1 MNISIRNR
9 HSLFYSIVL
18 CLLLCLISAGQIHA
32 AGMPVEAIQQ
42 QRTIKGKVTDTSNE
56 SLPGVNVRVVGT
68 SIGTITDLEGMF
80 QLNVRESDQLEF
92 SYTGYK
98 SIYIKVGD
106 RNSFHIKMEEA
117 SEILDEVVVV
127 GYGTK
132 RKGSIAAAVTTIG
145 AGDIARTTSSTVSG
159 ALVGKIAGVT
169 TRQKSGQPGSG
180 TSIQIRNMGT
190 PLYVIDGIIKDE
202 GQFNNLDVN
211 DIENISVLKDGAAAI
226 YGVKAANGVVLV
238 TTKGG
243 AKNQKASV
251 TVDMNYSWQQW
262 TSYPRMLSAY
272 EWVYANYMKEA
283 NLGTLS
289 VSPDV
294 ANAELEKWRTGY
306 YNPESGEDYRGF
318 DWVDKYV
325 NKSAPQ
331 SYVHVNLSGG
341 GDKTTYYLSVSNI
354 DQDAVFQDYN
364 FQRTNI
370 QSNFSMDVSD
380 KVRVGFRLNGRL
392 ENRTNPALP
401 GTDDYANA
409 RQAVFNLPPIYRPY
423 ANDNP
428 NYLNSVPGA
437 AGLNLA
443 GLTRGNAGTMENNW
457 TVIQANW
464 DVEWKTPLKG
474 LTGKALFSY
483 WFADNKVNN
492 LEKGW
497 KEYTYDRNS
506 DTYLVTYDKSAAG
519 ETWMERFSTTIKDLS
534 GQFLLSYDNTF
545 GKHHFTGVAGFE
557 FLKRNNHNLNLQQH
571 PVENEYIDLIATNE
585 DNLVSENKSTTTT
598 ASGVFRAGYDYE
610 SRYIIDF
617 SARYDGSW
625 KFPVGKQWGFFPSAS
640 IAWRISEENFFK
652 NWSASKWFTNLK
664 LRASY
669 GMMGDD
675 NLGGLYPDYAFLSG
689 YSYYKGQSLFTDD
702 PFSSATSKKVI
713 GSAPKGIP
721 ITTISWMKVK
731 LMNIGLDMAF
741 LDNRLTGEID
751 FFKRERSGI
760 PGTPSNIQFPLETG
774 LSTLP
779 ENMNSDMTLGVDGFV
794 KWTDKVGDVKYSVGV
809 NVTFARQKTGKRSG
823 EIFANSWD
831 KYRWAQSDRWSNVT
845 QETGQGGFGGV
856 WMWEVIGR
864 FQTQEEINNYPV
876 DQDGQNNATLRPG
889 DVILKDVNGD
899 GIINSFDERPHAY
912 ASADWPWDSSTSNK
926 NPLTSMGINL
936 GFEWKGIDVAADF
949 AGGFKNTFVA
959 DWELKWGVTRGVN
972 GYHYN
977 NIDVWRHEDIFDPK
991 SPWIA
996 GKFPALRGQESH
1008 SGRWWN
1014 TFYTRE
1020 VNYMRLRNLVVGYSL
1035 PRTWVKKTGMEQCRV
1050 YFQGTNLFCWSSL
1063 DDYGFDPEISTVNG
1077 QDYPQHKVITLGINV
1092 KF

>member
-1 MNISIRNR
+1 MNSTRTNR
-9 HSLFYSIVL
+9 PSLLKFIALCVL
-18 CLLLCLISAGQIHA
+18 LICTQAMA
-32 AGMPVEAIQQ
+32 TTQQ
-42 QRTIKGKVTDTSNE
+42 QKVVKGKVTDTAGE
-56 SLPGVNVRVVGT
+56 GLPGVSVKRTGT
-68 SIGTITDLEGMF
+68 DTGTITDMEGVF
-80 QLNVRESDQLEF
+80 QLNVQPADVLEF
-92 SYTGYK
+92 SYVGYK
-98 SIYIKVGD
+98 TQSVAVGD
-106 RNSFHIKMEEA
+106 RTYLAITM
-117 SEILDEVVVV
+117 SEDAELLDEVVVV

-145 AGDIARTTSSTVSG
+145 AADISRTTSSTLSG

-169 TRQKSGQPGSG
+169 TRQKSGQPGSS
-180 TSIQIRNMGT
+180 TAIQIRNMGT
-190 PLYVIDGIIKDE
+190 PLFVIDGIIKDE
-202 GQFNNLDVN
+202 SQFNNIDVN

-238 TTKGG
+238 TTKNG
-243 AKNQKASV
+243 AKNQKAAV
-251 TVDMNYSWQQW
+251 TIDLNYSWQQW
-262 TSYPRMLSAY
+262 TTYPRMLNAY

-306 YNPESGEDYRGF
+306 YNPETGEDYRGF
-318 DWVDKYV
+318 DWIDNYV
-325 NKSAPQ
+325 SDHAPQ

-341 GDKTTYYLSVSNI
+341 GDKMTYYLSLSNV

-370 QSNFSMDVSD
+370 QSNFNIDVND
-380 KVRVGFRLNGRL
+380 NLRVGFRVNGRL
-392 ENRTNPALP
+392 ENRTNPGLP
-401 GTDDYANA
+401 GSDDYANA
-409 RQAVFNLPPIYRPY
+409 RQAVFNLPPIYRPF

-437 AGLNLA
+437 VGLNLA
-443 GLTRGNAGTMENNW
+443 AFTNANAGKMKNST
-457 TVIQANW
+457 TVVQADW
-464 DVEWKTPLKG
+464 DAEWKTPLKG

-483 WFADNKVNN
+483 WISENKRNN

-497 KEYTYDRNS
+497 KEYTYDRAT
-506 DTYLVTYDKSAAG
+506 DTYVVAYDKSAAG
-519 ETWMERFSTTIKDLS
+519 ETWLERYSRSVKDLS
-534 GQFLLSYDNTF
+534 GQFLLNYDNTF
-545 GKHHFTGVAGFE
+545 AKHHITGVAGFE
-557 FLKRNNHNLNLQQH
+557 FTKRNYHTLNLQQN

-585 DNLVSENKSTTTT
+585 NNLVSESKSTATT
-598 ASGVFRAGYDYE
+598 ASWIFRAGYDYE
-610 SRYIIDF
+610 SRYIVDF

-625 KFPVGKQWGFFPSAS
+625 KFPKGKQWGFFPSAS
-640 IAWRISEENFFK
+640 IAWRISEETFFK
-652 NWSASKWFTNLK
+652 NSSLSKWFTNLK

-675 NLGGLYPDYAFLSG
+675 NLGGLYPDYAFLAG
-689 YSYYKGQSLFTDD
+689 YSYYSEESLMTDD
-702 PFSSATSKKVI
+702 PFGSASSKKVI
-713 GSAPKGIP
+713 GSKPKGIP
-721 ITTISWMKVK
+721 VTTVSWMKVK
-731 LMNIGLDMAF
+731 LMNIGLDVAF

-751 FFKRERSGI
+751 FFQRKRSGI
-760 PGTPSNIQFPLETG
+760 PGTPSDIQFPLETG
-774 LSTLP
+774 LSALP
-779 ENMNSDMTLGVDGFV
+779 ENMNSDMTLGVDGFI
-794 KWTDKVGDVKYSVGV
+794 KWADRIADVKYSVGV
-809 NVTFARQKTGKRSG
+809 NITFARQKNGKRHG
-823 EIFANSWD
+823 EIFANAWD
-831 KYRWAQSDRWSNVT
+831 KYRWAQSDRWANVT
-845 QETGQGGFGGV
+845 QNTNDGNYGGV

-864 FQTQEEINNYPV
+864 FTTQEQIDNYPI
-876 DQDGQNNATLRPG
+876 DQDGQNNATVRPG

-912 ASADWPWDSSTSNK
+912 ASADWPWDSTTSNK

-936 GFEWKGIDVAADF
+936 GFEWKGIDIAADF

-1014 TFYTRE
+1014 TFYTKE

-1035 PRTWVKKTGMEQCRV
+1035 PRKWIQKAGMEQCRI
-1050 YFQGTNLFCWSSL
+1050 YFQGTNLFCWNSL
-1063 DDYGFDPEISTVNG
+1063 SDYGFDPEISTVNG
-1077 QDYPQHKVITLGINV
+1077 QDYPQHKVITFGLNV